1 MRRRAVGVEPG
12 SPKESGLIGRE
23 DFGEVLRFN
32 FAKINSKEC
41 VLSCPCGCPGTV
53 HRHGM
58 LRALCRS
65 GRDAEEERIQRYL
78 CRPCG
83 LTFSVLPPHR
93 LPYRAVRAERLQA
106 DFDQRAGIQTQG
118 LDPPP
123 RVVEAGCLQRAWSA
137 LTARVT
143 TLKEAFGQLV
153 SSTVSDGASF
163 WASLRQSLD
172 SVPKMLCFLSEHHRI
187 SLLGNY
193 RCLRPPA

>member
-1 MRRRAVGVEPG
+1 M
-12 SPKESGLIGRE
+12 
-23 DFGEVLRFN
+23 
-32 FAKINSKEC
+32 
-41 VLSCPCGCPGTV
+41 CPCGCSGIV
-53 HRHGM
+53 HLHGCYE
-58 LRALCRS
+58 RYADPE
-65 GRDAEEERIQRYL
+65 GVEKERIQRFRSL
-78 CRPCG
+78 LCG

-123 RVVEAGCLQRAWSA
+123 RIAEAGCLQRAWSA

-153 SSTVSDGASF
+153 DSKISEAASL
-163 WASLRQSLD
+163 WVSLRQVSN
-172 SVPKMLCFLSEHHRI
+172 SVPRMLCFLSEHHHI

-193 RCLRPPA
+193 LCLRPPG